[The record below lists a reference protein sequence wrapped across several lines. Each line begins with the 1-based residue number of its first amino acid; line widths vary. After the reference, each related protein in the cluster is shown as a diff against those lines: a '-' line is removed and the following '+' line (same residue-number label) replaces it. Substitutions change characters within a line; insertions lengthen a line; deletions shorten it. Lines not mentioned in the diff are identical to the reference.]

1 MRKPWEHTRSS
12 TSPAHLG
19 PVDQSPPQRKRQH
32 TGRAERSNA
41 FDDSQAANGPVV
53 AEQKVRLE
61 SDGQR
66 RGRVVG
72 GAATLPSWGGT
83 LKDEAL
89 RRVDE

>member
-1 MRKPWEHTRSS
+1 MGAHEVVHQ
-12 TSPAHLG
+12 PAHLG
-19 PVDQSPPQRKRQH
+19 PVDQSPPQRQRQH
-32 TGRAERSNA
+32 AGRAERSNA

-53 AEQKVRLE
+53 GEQQVRLE

-72 GAATLPSWGGT
+72 AATMPSWGGT
-83 LKDEAL
+83 LMVEAL